1 MDVGIAF
8 VLIPIIIALVAAG
21 AYWSY
26 LQQKKRREAL
36 DALAGQLGWQFTAE
50 RDYDHDDQF
59 AHFEIF
65 RHGHSR
71 FAYNTLRG
79 SLEVDGRTWP
89 AKMGDF
95 HYKVTSSNGKTTTTH
110 TYRFSYLILHLP
122 FARVPDLLV
131 RREGMFDALKSMM
144 GFDDIDFESAEF
156 SKRFFVK
163 SPDKRF
169 AYDVIHPR
177 MMEFLLDRDVPTIDI
192 ENGRCCISDGK
203 HTWSPE
209 EFRSRL
215 EFAGRFLRPLA
226 GPPHVD
232 PGEQMS
238 QRGNRQGRQD
248 RQRSVFWQIRHEIR
262 KSAVSAKPQTHTFD
276 SPL

>member
-1 MDVGIAF
+1 MEAGFVF
-8 VLIPIIIALVAAG
+8 VLIPIIIVLVAAG

-26 LQQKKRREAL
+26 LQQKQRREEMA
-36 DALAGQLGWQFTAE
+36 ALADQLGWQFTAE

-71 FAYNTLRG
+71 FAFNTLYG
-79 SLEVDGRTWP
+79 ELEVDGRTWP

-95 HYKVTSSNGKTTTTH
+95 EYKVTHSNGKSTSTH

-122 FARVPDLLV
+122 FAHAPDLLI
-131 RREGMFDALKSMM
+131 RREGLFDSLKCMM

-177 MMEFLLDRDVPTIDI
+177 MMEFLLAGEVPTVDI

-203 HTWSPE
+203 HKWTPE
-209 EFRSRL
+209 QFRSRL
-215 EFAGRFLRPLA
+215 EFSRRF
-226 GPPHVD
+226 
-232 PGEQMS
+232 
-238 QRGNRQGRQD
+238 
-248 RQRSVFWQIRHEIR
+248 
-262 KSAVSAKPQTHTFD
+262 FD
-276 SPL
+276 LWPDHLTATLEGT